1 MSEQEYTYTAAVTRL
16 EEILRTVENGTED
29 IDNLYK
35 LLKEADELIKFCQAR
50 LYEVDEEVKSLLG
63 SMNDAP
69 A

>member
-1 MSEQEYTYTAAVTRL
+1 MSEKEYTYAAAVTRL

>member
-1 MSEQEYTYTAAVTRL
+1 MSEKEYTYAAAVTRL

-63 SMNDAP
+63 SMNDAQ

>member
-1 MSEQEYTYTAAVTRL
+1 MSEKEYTYAAAVTRL

-50 LYEVDEEVKSLLG
+50 LYEVDEDVKSLLG

>member
-1 MSEQEYTYTAAVTRL
+1 MSEKEYTYAAAVTRL

-35 LLKEADELIKFCQAR
+35 LLKEADELIKFCRAR

-63 SMNDAP
+63 SMNEEN
-69 A
+69 